1 MYAEIYQIFQKKA
14 RVREIRKP
22 HPAEAEWGWCAVSRC
37 AALQFE
43 SLGWICREVPG
54 QGDDGRHGLVHDL
67 LHKDEQVLD
76 IATYHASEGRVQG
89 GTDALKHGT
98 IDGIIS
104 NHEIT
109 DIALVHV

>member
-1 MYAEIYQIFQKKA
+1 M
-14 RVREIRKP
+14 
-22 HPAEAEWGWCAVSRC
+22 
-37 AALQFE
+37 
-43 SLGWICREVPG
+43 
-54 QGDDGRHGLVHDL
+54 
-67 LHKDEQVLD
+67 HKDEQVLD